1 MNPHACPFCHLEK
14 SRIRMESEFAVAFL
28 GGFPISEG
36 HTLVIPKRHVTSL
49 FELPEDEQ
57 AAVWS
62 LVARVRALRE
72 AKV

>member
-1 MNPHACPFCHLEK
+1 M
-14 SRIRMESEFAVAFL
+14 AFL

-62 LVARVRALRE
+62 LVARVRALRDP
-72 AKV
+72 KV